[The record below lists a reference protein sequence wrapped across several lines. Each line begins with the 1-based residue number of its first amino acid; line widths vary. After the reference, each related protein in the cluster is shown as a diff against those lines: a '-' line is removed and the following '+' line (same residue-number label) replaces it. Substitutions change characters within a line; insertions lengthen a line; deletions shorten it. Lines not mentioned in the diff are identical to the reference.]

1 MPKYIEKNNCKLKY
15 STYFGPSKMMPA
27 PAGEPVVWTEKA
39 LKKALKKLLRED
51 TVELWSKPY
60 TDEVRHIRKYTQSQI
75 QIYK

>member
-1 MPKYIEKNNCKLKY
+1 
-15 STYFGPSKMMPA
+15 MMPP